1 MRVLYHA
8 ERQAFPGHRDG
19 IHERGQ
25 PPPPGIRIDLGQ
37 LHIGIGDAHQVIEE
51 RQVLRVCIANL
62 GIDLHSGGMRVKTLD
77 AGGRARQPRHDVEG
91 IWLVCDSQK
100 AVNTRAERSALRRDT
115 AVTQAQAVVDLI
127 HAASA
132 GVAAVPLSAEPWRHQ
147 LTCWPVG
154 RIEALVI
161 CIHGGCLQS
170 GGGATD
176 RLETSLEQTSNARP
190 YPNRYPNQARFR
202 RVPAKFAEGTK
213 RRFTCA
219 DVPSAE
225 PSDPSRYLG
234 VKWSQVQILSAQPR
248 KMRSDLLRCDGCQH

>member
-51 RQVLRVCIANL
+51 RQVLGVCIANL
-62 GIDLHSGGMRVKTLD
+62 GIDLRSGGMRVKTLD

-132 GVAAVPLSAEPWRHQ
+132 RCRSRAAISGAMASPAHVLAGWPDRGVGHMYSWWLSPIGWWSNR
-147 LTCWPVG
+147 PVG
-154 RIEALVI
+154 DKFGANQQRSSVPKPVPKPGTIPP
-161 CIHGGCLQS
+161 GS
-170 GGGATD
+170 GKV
-176 RLETSLEQTSNARP
+176 R
-190 YPNRYPNQARFR
+190 
-202 RVPAKFAEGTK
+202 
-213 RRFTCA
+213 
-219 DVPSAE
+219 
-225 PSDPSRYLG
+225 
-234 VKWSQVQILSAQPR
+234 
-248 KMRSDLLRCDGCQH
+248 

>member
-1 MRVLYHA
+1 MMPVA
-8 ERQAFPGHRDG
+8 A
-19 IHERGQ
+19 RG
-25 PPPPGIRIDLGQ
+25 
-37 LHIGIGDAHQVIEE
+37 
-51 RQVLRVCIANL
+51 
-62 GIDLHSGGMRVKTLD
+62 S
-77 AGGRARQPRHDVEG
+77 RATTWKE

-161 CIHGGCLQS
+161 WIHGGCLQS

-176 RLETSLEQTSNARP
+176 RWRQSLEQTSNARP
-190 YPNRYPNQARFR
+190 YPNRVPNQARFR

-225 PSDPSRYLG
+225 PGDPSRLTWG
-234 VKWSQVQILSAQPR
+234 SSGRRFKSCQPNQE
-248 KMRSDLLRCDGCQH
+248 KCALTCYDAVVVNTK